1 MSTSMKGTTDNAP
14 EPRPTPDPRPVPEPR
29 PAPDP
34 QPSGAPQPPDE
45 AALLLPVPDDDGAP
59 FWEYAARGEL
69 RVQGCA
75 ACGELRFPP
84 RPCCPHCQ
92 SFDDR
97 WQRMSG
103 RGRIWSYVLPHP
115 PLLPAYA
122 AQAPYNVVVVELADA
137 PRIRLVGNLVAAPDA
152 ALDSV
157 DPARIRIGA
166 PVKVAFHEQAPGVT
180 VPRWL
185 LERP

>member
-1 MSTSMKGTTDNAP
+1 MADATT
-14 EPRPTPDPRPVPEPR
+14 EPLLSPTIDT
-29 PAPDP
+29 
-34 QPSGAPQPPDE
+34 
-45 AALLLPVPDDDGAP
+45 DGAP

-69 RVQGCA
+69 RIQACT

-92 SFDDR
+92 SFDSEWR
-97 WQRMSG
+97 RMSG
-103 RGRIWSYVLPHP
+103 RGRIWSYVRPHP

-122 AQAPYNVVVVELADA
+122 AHAPYNAIIVELAEA

-152 ALDSV
+152 PLDSV
-157 DPARIRIGA
+157 DPERLRIGA
-166 PVKVAFHEQAPGVT
+166 KVQVAFTDVDGIAM
-180 VPRWL
+180 PRWL